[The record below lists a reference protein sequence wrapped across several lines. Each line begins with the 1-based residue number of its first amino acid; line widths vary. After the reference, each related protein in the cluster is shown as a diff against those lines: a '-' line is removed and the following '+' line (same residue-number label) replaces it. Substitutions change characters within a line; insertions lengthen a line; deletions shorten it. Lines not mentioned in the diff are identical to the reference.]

1 MIEPGLYEQLL
12 TEALRSEL
20 DSLDGRFNTSSRSL
34 HTAEAADR
42 IALHLSRRIQRTLA
56 SVGDSDRVQVGIEV
70 ARDLIA
76 RLAKIVEAELAEAPV
91 EPGTVLHAVLQRR
104 PDGTPQPIAEPLIPL
119 LDTTLLTNA
128 PGEPGLLHQL
138 DAEIESADEI
148 DVLMAFIR
156 RSGINPLMSS
166 LRRHCER
173 GKPLRILTTIY
184 TGSTE
189 RSALEQLKGLGA
201 EVRIS
206 YDVSTTRLHA
216 KAWIFHRRSG

>member
-1 MIEPGLYEQLL
+1 VIGPGLYEQLL

-20 DSLDGRFNTSSRSL
+20 DLLDGRFNTSSRSL

-104 PDGTPQPIAEPLIPL
+104 PDGTTQPIAEPLIPL
-119 LDTTLLTNA
+119 LDTTLSATRCL
-128 PGEPGLLHQL
+128 PGSSRCRTVW
-138 DAEIESADEI
+138 IC
-148 DVLMAFIR
+148 
-156 RSGINPLMSS
+156 SGHTPRCVPNWPN
-166 LRRHCER
+166 C
-173 GKPLRILTTIY
+173 
-184 TGSTE
+184 
-189 RSALEQLKGLGA
+189 
-201 EVRIS
+201 
-206 YDVSTTRLHA
+206 
-216 KAWIFHRRSG
+216 